1 MIPKKYSSFE
11 EIDQD
16 LKILKL
22 ERDIAVENLKL
33 TFQQTKS
40 NLYPTSLLG
49 GVGGIVKKFLISVV
63 AKKVV
68 NRFSSN
74 KG

>member
-11 EIDQD
+11 QIDQD
-16 LKILKL
+16 LKILRL
-22 ERDIAVENLKL
+22 EMEIDRENLKM

-49 GVGGIVKKFLISVV
+49 GFGGIIKKFLISIL
-63 AKKVV
+63 AKKFL
-68 NRFSSN
+68 NRFSS
-74 KG
+74 

>member
-1 MIPKKYSSFE
+1 MIPKKYKSFD

-22 ERDIAVENLKL
+22 QREIDLENLKMI
-33 TFQQTKS
+33 FRKTKS

-49 GVGGIVKKFLISVV
+49 GVGGIIKKFLISIF
-63 AKKVV
+63 AKKVLS
-68 NRFSSN
+68 RFS
-74 KG
+74 K

>member
-1 MIPKKYSSFE
+1 MIPKKYTSFK

-22 ERDIAVENLKL
+22 QREIDLENLKL
-33 TFQQTKS
+33 NFRQAKT

-49 GVGGIVKKFLISVV
+49 GVGGIIKKFLITIF
-63 AKKVV
+63 AKKVLDK
-68 NRFSSN
+68 FN
-74 KG
+74 K

>member
-1 MIPKKYSSFE
+1 MIPKRYSSFD

-22 ERDIAVENLKL
+22 ERDIDRENLKL
-33 TFQQTKS
+33 TFRKAKS

-49 GVGGIVKKFLISVV
+49 GFGGIVKKFLISLF
-63 AKKVV
+63 AKKVL
-68 NRFSSN
+68 N
-74 KG
+74 KFGK

>member
-1 MIPKKYSSFE
+1 MIPKRYSSFD

-22 ERDIAVENLKL
+22 ERDIDRENLKM
-33 TFQQTKS
+33 TFRQAKS

-49 GVGGIVKKFLISVV
+49 GVGGIVKKFLISLF
-63 AKKVV
+63 AKKVL
-68 NRFSSN
+68 NRFSS
-74 KG
+74 K

>member
-1 MIPKKYSSFE
+1 MIPKKYTSFK

-22 ERDIAVENLKL
+22 QREIDLENLKL
-33 TFQQTKS
+33 NFRQTKT

-49 GVGGIVKKFLISVV
+49 GVGGIIKKFLITIF
-63 AKKVV
+63 AKKVLDK
-68 NRFSSN
+68 FN
-74 KG
+74 K